1 MVREARVA
9 PRLNPRAL
17 AVRSML
23 RLAYGGFPPEDGA
36 FRRSVSWGDEGSSV
50 VRRVL
55 EEGRPCLV
63 TRFGSIEL
71 ACASFYTRWRPRK
84 GLRLPYLLQAR
95 RAVRANAGVFPID
108 DASLDRFS
116 ERYLDAISHSDVMGV
131 CFNRNE
137 HRTVERYCPAARL
150 VQIEALNAVVRDDP
164 WTAALE
170 GKKVLVVHPFARTI
184 ESQYRTRRTKLFD
197 DPRILPEFEIRT
209 LAAVQSLA
217 GNDGGFRTW
226 FDALD
231 SMTERMAA
239 IDFEVAIIG
248 AGAYGLPLGA
258 AVKEM
263 GRQAVHMGGATQ
275 LLFGIRGRR
284 WDVEYDDMSHL
295 FNEWWVR
302 PSLEETPAGSRLVE
316 GGCYW

>member
-1 MVREARVA
+1 MSLG
-9 PRLNPRAL
+9 PSPRAL

-23 RLAYGGFPPEDGA
+23 RLAYGGFPPEGGA

-50 VRRVL
+50 VRLVL
-55 EEGRPCLV
+55 EQGRPCLV

-71 ACASFYTRWRPRK
+71 ACAAFYTRWRSH
-84 GLRLPYLLQAR
+84 GGIRLPYLAQAR
-95 RAVRANAGVFPID
+95 RVIRANAGVFPTD
-108 DASLDRFS
+108 DASLDRFCH
-116 ERYLDAISHSDVMGV
+116 RYLGAVSQADVMGV
-131 CFNRNE
+131 CFNRDE
-137 HRTVERYCPAARL
+137 HRTVERRCPAAQL
-150 VQIEALNAVVRDDP
+150 VHIEALNAVLRQDP

-170 GKKVLVVHPFARTI
+170 GRRVLVVHPFARTI
-184 ESQYRTRRTKLFD
+184 ESQYRTRRAKLFD
-197 DPRILPEFEIRT
+197 DPRTLPEFEIKT

-231 SMTERMAA
+231 FMTEQLAA
-239 IDFEVAIIG
+239 IDFDVAIIG
-248 AGAYGLPLGA
+248 AGAYGLPLAA

-302 PSLEETPAGSRLVE
+302 PSPEETPVGSDLVE
-316 GGCYW
+316 DGCYW